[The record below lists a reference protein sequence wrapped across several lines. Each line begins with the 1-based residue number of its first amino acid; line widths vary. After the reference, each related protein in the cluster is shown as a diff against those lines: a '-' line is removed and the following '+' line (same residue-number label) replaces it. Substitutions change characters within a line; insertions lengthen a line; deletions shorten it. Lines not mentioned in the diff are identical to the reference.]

1 MIKFK
6 DSSLTKWNNDCQ
18 SGPYKEGMSKDED
31 RYDYD
36 QDQRM
41 PKKLIK
47 EGRGGQE
54 EPKGSLLS

>member
-36 QDQRM
+36 QDQ
-41 PKKLIK
+41 
-47 EGRGGQE
+47 
-54 EPKGSLLS
+54 SCLLYTSDAADD